1 MNLDELNIILS
12 RGENIRTEFKTS
24 FSEDVIISLCAFS
37 NTQGGVVFVGV
48 SDGGEI
54 KGVELTKETA
64 VQWANE
70 IKGKTA
76 PSIIPDMEI
85 LKVKEKYILVMSVIE
100 YPVKPVSTRGR
111 YYKRVGNSNH
121 LLSVSEVVNMHLKT
135 VNTSWDFYLREDKTV
150 HDISLE
156 KVQKLIETINRRH
169 SFAIADDPLTFLRK
183 FQLISGE
190 KITHACWLLFMPE
203 TDVCTT
209 VELGHFSSSTVI
221 KDSLTLRSDL
231 FSEAED
237 IMEFIRK
244 HINKRVIFNGQLEN
258 EERWD
263 YPLEAVRELVIN
275 MVLHRD
281 YTASYDSVLK
291 VYDDH
296 IEFYNPGATPP
307 EIDLPHL
314 LSNDYVS
321 QPRNKLI
328 AEVFKA
334 GGLIEKYGSG
344 IRRVLETFHVYGLP
358 QPEFQLLSTGFRVKI
373 FSGLS
378 GGLRDAAIV
387 SEPLVPVLKKIQDD
401 VGVIKT
407 SKTEVRASDLSQSG
421 GGQRGG
427 QRGGQTEEVFLK
439 SDTQKA
445 VLDLIRKNNQITRKE
460 ISSTL
465 KISESAI
472 QKHINQLKLKKI
484 LVRIGA
490 DFGGYWEV
498 RGR

>member
-1 MNLDELNIILS
+1 
-12 RGENIRTEFKTS
+12 
-24 FSEDVIISLCAFS
+24 
-37 NTQGGVVFVGV
+37 
-48 SDGGEI
+48 
-54 KGVELTKETA
+54 
-64 VQWANE
+64 
-70 IKGKTA
+70 
-76 PSIIPDMEI
+76 
-85 LKVKEKYILVMSVIE
+85 
-100 YPVKPVSTRGR
+100 
-111 YYKRVGNSNH
+111 
-121 LLSVSEVVNMHLKT
+121 
-135 VNTSWDFYLREDKTV
+135 
-150 HDISLE
+150 
-156 KVQKLIETINRRH
+156 
-169 SFAIADDPLTFLRK
+169 
-183 FQLISGE
+183 
-190 KITHACWLLFMPE
+190 
-203 TDVCTT
+203 
-209 VELGHFSSSTVI
+209 
-221 KDSLTLRSDL
+221 L

-237 IMEFIRK
+237 IMDFIRK

-344 IRRVLETFHVYGLP
+344 IRRVLEAFHVFGLP

-401 VGVIKT
+401 VGVITT
-407 SKTEVRASDLSQSG
+407 SKAEVPAADLSQTE

-427 QRGGQTEEVFLK
+427 QRGGQTGGQRGGQTPEVFLL
-439 SDTQKA
+439 SDAQKA
-445 VLDLIRKNNQITRKE
+445 VLELIRKNNQITRKE
-460 ISSTL
+460 LSGEL

-484 LVRIGA
+484 LVRVGG

-498 RGR
+498 KGR

>member
-1 MNLDELNIILS
+1 
-12 RGENIRTEFKTS
+12 
-24 FSEDVIISLCAFS
+24 
-37 NTQGGVVFVGV
+37 
-48 SDGGEI
+48 
-54 KGVELTKETA
+54 
-64 VQWANE
+64 
-70 IKGKTA
+70 
-76 PSIIPDMEI
+76 ME
-85 LKVKEKYILVMSVIE
+85 VTDRKYINQFTDL
-100 YPVKPVSTRGR
+100 
-111 YYKRVGNSNH
+111 VGNRIVG
-121 LLSVSEVVNMHLKT
+121 LT
-135 VNTSWDFYLREDKTV
+135 GGFDFSWDFYLREDKTI
-150 HDISLE
+150 HDISME

-169 SFAIADDPLTFLRK
+169 SFEITDDPLTFLRK

-190 KITHACWLLFMPE
+190 KITHACWLLFMPDM
-203 TDVCTT
+203 DVCTT
-209 VELGHFSSSTVI
+209 VELGRFSSSTVI

-237 IMEFIRK
+237 IMDFIRK

-344 IRRVLETFHVYGLP
+344 IRRVLEAFHVFGLP

-401 VGVIKT
+401 VGVITT
-407 SKTEVRASDLSQSG
+407 SKAEVPAADLSQTEG
-421 GGQRGG
+421 GQRGGQTGGQRGG
-427 QRGGQTEEVFLK
+427 QRGGQTPEVFLL
-439 SDTQKA
+439 SDAQKA
-445 VLDLIRKNNQITRKE
+445 VLELIRKNNQITRKE
-460 ISSTL
+460 LSGEL

-484 LVRIGA
+484 LVRVGA

-498 RGR
+498 KGR

>member
-1 MNLDELNIILS
+1 
-12 RGENIRTEFKTS
+12 
-24 FSEDVIISLCAFS
+24 
-37 NTQGGVVFVGV
+37 
-48 SDGGEI
+48 
-54 KGVELTKETA
+54 
-64 VQWANE
+64 
-70 IKGKTA
+70 
-76 PSIIPDMEI
+76 ME
-85 LKVKEKYILVMSVIE
+85 VTDRKYINQFTDL
-100 YPVKPVSTRGR
+100 
-111 YYKRVGNSNH
+111 VGNRIVG
-121 LLSVSEVVNMHLKT
+121 LT
-135 VNTSWDFYLREDKTV
+135 GGFDFSWDFYLREDKTI
-150 HDISLE
+150 HDISME

-169 SFAIADDPLTFLRK
+169 SFEITDDPLTFLRK

-190 KITHACWLLFMPE
+190 KITHACWLLFMPDM
-203 TDVCTT
+203 DVCTT
-209 VELGHFSSSTVI
+209 VELGRFSSSTVI

-344 IRRVLETFHVYGLP
+344 IRRVLEAFHVFGLP

-401 VGVIKT
+401 VGVITT
-407 SKTEVRASDLSQSG
+407 SKAEVPAADLSQTEG
-421 GGQRGG
+421 GQRGGQTGGQRGG
-427 QRGGQTEEVFLK
+427 QRGGQTPEVFLL
-439 SDTQKA
+439 SDAQKA
-445 VLDLIRKNNQITRKE
+445 VLELIRKNNQITRKE
-460 ISSTL
+460 LSGEL

-484 LVRIGA
+484 LVRVGA

-498 RGR
+498 KGR